1 MCFGIATEDRKM
13 KCPKCHKEIS
23 DNAEICSEC
32 GERIVSFETKAT
44 PITPVISLTPTPA
57 PSIIENN
64 EEKTSKGKYMVA
76 GGADLAALICMICII
91 RLMPKET
98 SSSNSDMPT
107 ELETVPIS
115 NSVKNEIPTDLFSVP
130 DELLETGKSQ
140 ITKDTELV
148 DGINNLAEAMH
159 QFAKEAEEAGDVS
172 LASERIE
179 DAYDIYSSA
188 VIQHKAFL
196 EKQAL
201 SGAIYSQILLEL
213 DEAISLGND
222 LAEKGYAVNM
232 SLLKDSRS
240 DFETSYADKVIT
252 TFDEFT
258 TRETWSRTEAWN
270 LMSATADNMFD
281 TSDLDNPIRLRY
293 AYALSWW
300 TQKQIETELSYGT
313 ITLKG
318 AAIKIANM
326 IDIMDYNPMMIQ
338 YYITYMNAVGEDCTE
353 VSNAYNEIVE
363 HIARSQGIRIGTDI
377 DLPHFWY
384 FNDFVNHPVDDVN
397 GVTQENRQ
405 WIRGRMGY
413 VTFIKK

>member
-1 MCFGIATEDRKM
+1 M
-13 KCPKCHKEIS
+13 KCPKCYKEIS
-23 DNAEICSEC
+23 DNAKICSEC

-57 PSIIENN
+57 PSIIEYD
-64 EEKTSKGKYMVA
+64 EKKTPKGKYMVA
-76 GGADLAALICMICII
+76 GGVVLAALICIICII
-91 RLMPKET
+91 WLIPKEA
-98 SSSNSDMPT
+98 SFSNSDIST
-107 ELETVPIS
+107 ELETIPIT
-115 NSVKNEIPTDLFSVP
+115 NSVNNEIPTDLFSTP

-159 QFAKEAEEAGDVS
+159 QFAKEAEEAGDVG

-188 VIQHKAFL
+188 VIQHKEFL

-222 LAEKGYAVNM
+222 LAEKGYVVNM

-240 DFETSYADKVIT
+240 DFETSYADKIIT

-300 TQKQIETELSYGT
+300 IQKQIETELSNGT

-326 IDIMDYNPMMIQ
+326 IDVMDYNPMMIQ
-338 YYITYMNAVGEDCTE
+338 YYITYMNTVGEDCTE
-353 VSNAYNEIVE
+353 VSNAYNEIVD
-363 HIARSQGIRIGTDI
+363 HIAQSQGIRIGTDI
-377 DLPHFWY
+377 ELTHFWY

-397 GVTQENRQ
+397 GITQENRQ

-413 VTFIKK
+413 VTFLKE

>member
-1 MCFGIATEDRKM
+1 M

-23 DNAEICSEC
+23 DNAKICSEC

-64 EEKTSKGKYMVA
+64 EEKTPKGKYMVA
-76 GGADLAALICMICII
+76 GGAVLAALICIICII
-91 RLMPKET
+91 WLMPKET

-107 ELETVPIS
+107 ELETIPII
-115 NSVKNEIPTDLFSVP
+115 NSVKNEIPTDLFSAP

-179 DAYDIYSSA
+179 DAYDTYSSA

-222 LAEKGYAVNM
+222 LAEKGYVVNL

-240 DFETSYADKVIT
+240 DFETSYADKIIT

-300 TQKQIETELSYGT
+300 TQKQIETELSNGT

-363 HIARSQGIRIGTDI
+363 HIARSQGIQIGTDF

>member
-76 GGADLAALICMICII
+76 GGAVLAALICIICII

-300 TQKQIETELSYGT
+300 TQKQIETELSNGT

-353 VSNAYNEIVE
+353 VSTYCPVTGHPNRYRY
-363 HIARSQGIRIGTDI
+363 RSAAF
-377 DLPHFWY
+377 L
-384 FNDFVNHPVDDVN
+384 VL
-397 GVTQENRQ
+397 
-405 WIRGRMGY
+405 
-413 VTFIKK
+413 

>member
-1 MCFGIATEDRKM
+1 MCFGIPTEDRKM

-23 DNAEICSEC
+23 DNAKICSEC

-64 EEKTSKGKYMVA
+64 EEKTPKGKYMVA
-76 GGADLAALICMICII
+76 GGAVLAALICIICII
-91 RLMPKET
+91 WLMPKET

-107 ELETVPIS
+107 ELETIPII
-115 NSVKNEIPTDLFSVP
+115 NSVKNEIPTDLFSAP

-179 DAYDIYSSA
+179 DAYDTYSSA

-222 LAEKGYAVNM
+222 LAEKGYVVNL

-240 DFETSYADKVIT
+240 DFETSYADKIIT

-300 TQKQIETELSYGT
+300 TQKQIETELSNGT

-363 HIARSQGIRIGTDI
+363 HIARSQGIQIGTDF

>member
-1 MCFGIATEDRKM
+1 M

-76 GGADLAALICMICII
+76 GGAVLAALICIICII

-281 TSDLDNPIRLRY
+281 KSDLDNPIRLRY

-300 TQKQIETELSYGT
+300 TQKQIETELSNGT

-377 DLPHFWY
+377 GLPHFWY